1 MLELH
6 SPSLTTPAEFMD
18 YLLKEDR
25 PNRDLKLVEKAA
37 KFAFQAHTGQ
47 KRKSGEP
54 YILHPF
60 AVAIII
66 DQMKL
71 DTASI
76 CGAIMHD
83 VLEDCEVSKEELTEE
98 FGTTVYHLVD
108 GVTKL
113 SKIKFGSKEEL
124 QAESLRKMLLA
135 MTRDIRVIIIKICD
149 RLHNMRTM
157 EHMPKH
163 KQMRISKET
172 IDIYCPLAHR
182 LGMSS
187 IKWQLE
193 DLCLKYTNPK
203 AFYDILKRIA
213 QKRKER
219 ESFIQTVISEL
230 KENLKDSSFEV
241 EISGRPKSFYSI
253 YLKSLKSPKYLDDM
267 FDLIGLRILT
277 KNKEQCY
284 GILGVVHSMWTP
296 LQNRFKDYIAVPKPN
311 LYQSLHT
318 TIFHPNGQRV
328 EVQIRTFDMHETSE
342 YGVAAHC
349 HYKEGSNKALQKQE
363 ELKWLKEIVDWHS
376 DIRDSQEFI
385 ENVKLDLFQHMVYA
399 FTPNGKIIELRE
411 GSTPIDFAFYI
422 HTEVGY
428 KCVGAKLED
437 RVVPLSYQIQNGDI
451 ISIITSNSNKGPSR
465 GWLEIVKTKRAREAI
480 LSFLRKSSKDD
491 YINQGAKT
499 IQNSLEERIKRLP
512 QERKVSWREIINSP
526 DFAEVSLAY
535 GFRDICYLQEAIGKG
550 EFRFE
555 SLANHLQIFQVE
567 VDIEESLEQLSKK
580 QSKSKKSRDTVLVAG
595 SPDMLVRI
603 AKCCNP
609 LFGDD
614 ISGFITRGRGVS
626 VHRSD
631 CPNSITLVADE
642 PERQLDVQWDPRSL
656 MARDTYFQTE
666 VEIVSQNRSE
676 VLAKITNII
685 SKFKINILSM
695 NGRTKKEYG
704 VLNLV
709 FQVKNIGQ
717 LNNLITAIQDL
728 DEVISIHR
736 KEPSKK
742 KKKK

>member
-399 FTPNGKIIELRE
+399 FTPNGKII
-411 GSTPIDFAFYI
+411 
-422 HTEVGY
+422 
-428 KCVGAKLED
+428 
-437 RVVPLSYQIQNGDI
+437 
-451 ISIITSNSNKGPSR
+451 
-465 GWLEIVKTKRAREAI
+465 
-480 LSFLRKSSKDD
+480 
-491 YINQGAKT
+491 
-499 IQNSLEERIKRLP
+499 
-512 QERKVSWREIINSP
+512 
-526 DFAEVSLAY
+526 
-535 GFRDICYLQEAIGKG
+535 
-550 EFRFE
+550 
-555 SLANHLQIFQVE
+555 
-567 VDIEESLEQLSKK
+567 
-580 QSKSKKSRDTVLVAG
+580 
-595 SPDMLVRI
+595 
-603 AKCCNP
+603 
-609 LFGDD
+609 
-614 ISGFITRGRGVS
+614 
-626 VHRSD
+626 
-631 CPNSITLVADE
+631 
-642 PERQLDVQWDPRSL
+642 
-656 MARDTYFQTE
+656 
-666 VEIVSQNRSE
+666 
-676 VLAKITNII
+676 
-685 SKFKINILSM
+685 
-695 NGRTKKEYG
+695 
-704 VLNLV
+704 
-709 FQVKNIGQ
+709 
-717 LNNLITAIQDL
+717 
-728 DEVISIHR
+728 
-736 KEPSKK
+736 
-742 KKKK
+742 

>member
-6 SPSLTTPAEFMD
+6 SPHLTTPQDFMD
-18 YLLKEDR
+18 YLLKEGR
-25 PNRDLKLVEKAA
+25 PNRDLELIKKAA
-37 KFAFQAHTGQ
+37 EFAFDSHIDQ

-60 AVAIII
+60 AVAVIV

-76 CGAIMHD
+76 CGALMHD
-83 VLEDCEVSKEELTEE
+83 VLEDCEVTKEELTQK
-98 FGTTVYHLVD
+98 FGDTIYQLVD

-113 SKIKFGSKEEL
+113 SKIKFGTKAEL

-135 MTRDIRVIIIKICD
+135 MTRDIRVIIIKVCD

-157 EHMPKH
+157 EHMPAH
-163 KQMRISKET
+163 KQVRISQET
-172 IDIYCPLAHR
+172 LDIYCPLANR

-193 DLCLKYTNPK
+193 DLCLKYSKPK
-203 AFYDILKRIA
+203 VFYDILKRIA

-219 ESFIQTVISEL
+219 EGFIENVINEL
-230 KENLKDSSFEV
+230 KETLKETNFQV
-241 EISGRPKSFYSI
+241 EITGRPKSFYSI

-267 FDLIGLRILT
+267 FDLVGLRILT
-277 KNKEQCY
+277 QSKEQCY

-296 LQNRFKDYIAVPKPN
+296 LQNRFKDYIAVPKTN

-318 TIFHPNGQRV
+318 TIFHPKGQRV
-328 EVQIRTFDMHETSE
+328 EVQIRTFEMHETSE
-342 YGVAAHC
+342 FGVAAHS
-349 HYKEGSNKALQKQE
+349 HYKTGSTKALKSQE
-363 ELKWLKEIVDWHS
+363 ELKWLREIVEWHS

-437 RVVPLSYQIQNGDI
+437 KVVPLNYQIQNGDI
-451 ISIITSNSNKGPSR
+451 ISIITSNNNKGPAR
-465 GWLEIVKTKRAREAI
+465 GWLEIVKTKKAREAI

-491 YINQGAKT
+491 FIFQGAKT

-512 QERKVSWREIINSP
+512 QEKKVSWREIINSNE
-526 DFAEVSLAY
+526 FSEISLAY

-555 SLANHLQIFQVE
+555 GLANHLQIFQVE
-567 VDIEESLEQLSKK
+567 VDVDESIEQLSKK
-580 QSKSKKSRDTVLVAG
+580 KSKSKKSRDTILVAG
-595 SPDMLVRI
+595 CPDMLVRI
-603 AKCCNP
+603 SKCCNP

-631 CPNSITLVADE
+631 CPNSVILIKEE
-642 PERQLDVQWDPRSL
+642 PERQLDVQWDPRAL
-656 MARDTYFQTE
+656 MAKDTYFQTE
-666 VEIVSQNRSE
+666 VEIVSQNKSE
-676 VLAKITNII
+676 VLAKITSII

-704 VLNLV
+704 VLTLV
-709 FQVKNIGQ
+709 FQVKNVGQ
-717 LNNLITAIQDL
+717 LNNLITAIQDVE
-728 DEVISIHR
+728 EVISIHR
-736 KEPSKK
+736 KEPSVKK
-742 KKKK
+742 KK